1 VAGTR
6 AAEFL
11 AAGHGAATQKPR
23 TAGPRPAGWF
33 SGRPGGPCTGCCSVT
48 ARRRARGQ
56 HPPVRWAWACRV
68 QFPQVAA
75 LLPHEGAMLACGS
88 AAAVRWRLAVGG
100 V

>member
-1 VAGTR
+1 MILGSAG
-6 AAEFL
+6 
-11 AAGHGAATQKPR
+11 R
-23 TAGPRPAGWF
+23 TVHRLLLCH
-33 SGRPGGPCTGCCSVT
+33 R

-75 LLPHEGAMLACGS
+75 LLPHDGAMLARGS